1 MANSHDF
8 NGCNFAILMGEDIK
22 EKDEENIEEEI
33 VEPKEDEPEIKE

>member
-1 MANSHDF
+1 
-8 NGCNFAILMGEDIK
+8 MGEDIK